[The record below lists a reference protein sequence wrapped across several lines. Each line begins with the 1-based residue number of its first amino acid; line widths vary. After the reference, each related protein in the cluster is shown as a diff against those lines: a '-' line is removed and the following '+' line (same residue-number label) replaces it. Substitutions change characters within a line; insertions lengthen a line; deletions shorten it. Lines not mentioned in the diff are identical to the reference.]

1 MKKYSNQVVFSD
13 RFDRLLERYNFQEK
27 QEKLDHFIEDVEY
40 RQDMLGLR
48 NELNEYTSMIM
59 IDINNRHSF
68 YELLFK
74 HATSSL
80 YDIMY
85 DPSQDFVLNQM
96 FDNLYTSQ
104 KEIFL
109 QSLLKE
115 EGIVGNLKI
124 DKDHL
129 AEMIGNSKR
138 LKTWDYSKRQFLL
151 DELLQDMD

>member
-1 MKKYSNQVVFSD
+1 
-13 RFDRLLERYNFQEK
+13 
-27 QEKLDHFIEDVEY
+27 
-40 RQDMLGLR
+40 
-48 NELNEYTSMIM
+48 
-59 IDINNRHSF
+59 
-68 YELLFK
+68 
-74 HATSSL
+74 
-80 YDIMY
+80 
-85 DPSQDFVLNQM
+85 M